1 MCYHVLYDLRCR
13 SVNVTAGYRAGNNYA
28 FPILRGSFPTGART
42 LHNHAFGLKL
52 NAHQG
57 PLSIPITADSNLE
70 AMWYTSS
77 EAHLMWRFQ
86 VTRLHQ
92 VNFLH
97 HDHDG
102 PEITSMNVNGTPH
115 LRFRS
120 ESPMTIGE
128 SGMSGITYTRCAGP
142 GGRHPAMIFTQPSP

>member
-1 MCYHVLYDLRCR
+1 
-13 SVNVTAGYRAGNNYA
+13 VN
-28 FPILRGSFPTGART
+28 T
-42 LHNHAFGLKL
+42 LHNHALGLKL

-57 PLSIPITADSNLE
+57 PLSILITADSNLE
-70 AMWYTSS
+70 WYTSS
-77 EAHLMWRFQ
+77 ETHLMWRLQ

-92 VNFLH
+92 VKFLH
-97 HDHDG
+97 HGHDE
-102 PEITSMNVNGTPH
+102 PEITSVNVNGTPH

-128 SGMSGITYTRCAGP
+128 SGMSGTTYIRCAGP